1 MSTITLSL
9 YAVRVMIGEQL
20 VRREHRLSAWMRGP
34 VDGRSSVLT
43 SSNKHEESIISILTL
58 RAVVKRWP

>member
-1 MSTITLSL
+1 
-9 YAVRVMIGEQL
+9 MIGEQL